1 MEWPASHGCQ
11 FAFTVANYS
20 TQLESVPYLN
30 GPRSTAAVNPCK
42 QLEKCTKSRL
52 YLYTQTR

>member
-30 GPRSTAAVNPCK
+30 ALDRRQP
-42 QLEKCTKSRL
+42 
-52 YLYTQTR
+52 